1 MNHSDFS
8 SEEIQAYERVR
19 DARRSDA
26 ASNAK
31 TASVFAGKA
40 IYMASG
46 ALGILSIVEPQLAN
60 TVHQALGIF
69 CEKVGL

>member
-19 DARRSDA
+19 DARRTDV

-31 TASVFAGKA
+31 TATVCAGKA

-46 ALGILSIVEPQLAN
+46 ALGLLSIIEPELAN
-60 TVHQALGIF
+60 TVHQALGLF
-69 CEKVGL
+69 CERVGL

>member
-26 ASNAK
+26 ASHAK
-31 TASVFAGKA
+31 TASVRAGKA

-46 ALGILSIVEPQLAN
+46 ALGLLSIIEPQLAN

-69 CEKVGL
+69 CERVGL